1 MGRADTIADSMTEDS
16 VYTYRIK
23 VKNTETLTWNRNG
36 GNPIYLGYHW
46 IDFNTKEVVVFDG
59 ERSIISN
66 DGVDVGQE
74 AEFDL
79 KIVAPSEPGDCVLQ
93 A

>member
-1 MGRADTIADSMTEDS
+1 
-16 VYTYRIK
+16 
-23 VKNTETLTWNRNG
+23 
-36 GNPIYLGYHW
+36 
-46 IDFNTKEVVVFDG
+46 VVVFDG

-93 A
+93 LGLVQEEVTWFSYRGAQTLEKFVSVGVSYANCL